1 MEERSLYPTWL
12 LVPLVPTELASLVWV
27 DIRNAGFC
35 ELRMARSGWHHQN
48 GWIPALIW
56 GLFTMLNRFLLYG
69 PSFSA
74 PPVSNETTLK
84 EISPHL
90 KPQCYPIRE
99 LKLLVLNV
107 VSPTEAE
114 MQGKSFIPIDA
125 RHFKKKVEGVTHPET
140 VVKTLE
146 NYMIGVIKRVGHA
159 PEHSQLIYERM
170 KLIRLCLDGKERCS
184 WDVEEKTK
192 LTPQD

>member
-1 MEERSLYPTWL
+1 MEEQSLYPTWL

-27 DIRNAGFC
+27 NIRNARFC
-35 ELRMARSGWHHQN
+35 ELRWAHSGWHIQN

-69 PSFSA
+69 PTFSA
-74 PPVSNETTLK
+74 SPVSSETTST
-84 EISPHL
+84 EYSPHL

-114 MQGKSFIPIDA
+114 MQGKSFTPIDT
-125 RHFKKKVEGVTHPET
+125 HFKKEVEGVTHPET

-159 PEHSQLIYERM
+159 SDHSQLIYERM

>member
-1 MEERSLYPTWL
+1 
-12 LVPLVPTELASLVWV
+12 
-27 DIRNAGFC
+27 
-35 ELRMARSGWHHQN
+35 MAQN
-48 GWIPALIW
+48 GWIPALIS

-69 PSFSA
+69 PSFSEA
-74 PPVSNETTLK
+74 PVSSETTSTGL
-84 EISPHL
+84 SPHL
-90 KPQCYPIRE
+90 KPRCYPIRE

-114 MQGKSFIPIDA
+114 MQGKSFIPIDD

-140 VVKTLE
+140 VVKTIE
-146 NYMIGVIKRVGHA
+146 NYMVSVIKQVGYA
-159 PEHSQLIYERM
+159 SGHSQLIYERM
-170 KLIRLCLDGKERCS
+170 KLIRLCLDGKDRCS

>member
-1 MEERSLYPTWL
+1 MIELY
-12 LVPLVPTELASLVWV
+12 V
-27 DIRNAGFC
+27 N
-35 ELRMARSGWHHQN
+35 
-48 GWIPALIW
+48 LIW

-69 PSFSA
+69 LSFSA

-107 VSPTEAE
+107 VSPTGAE
-114 MQGKSFIPIDA
+114 MQGKSFVPIDA

-146 NYMIGVIKRVGHA
+146 NYVIGVINRVGHA

-170 KLIRLCLDGKERCS
+170 KLIRLCLDGKEHCS

-192 LTPQD
+192 PTPQG